1 MAGRSGSLGA
11 FVLRRC
17 LAAVPLVL
25 SVITINF
32 LLIHLAPGDPISL
45 MVGEHAPSEQ
55 QMRELRA
62 AMGLDRPLY
71 VQYLKYMA
79 TLLGGDLG
87 FSYVAQTPVIELILS
102 RLGAT
107 AVLMLTS
114 LLLFTAF
121 GVATGILV
129 ARRPYSLTDN
139 AASFVAV
146 IGYSV
151 PVFWL
156 GQIALLVF
164 GLQLNW
170 LPVQGM
176 VNLRADP
183 QGWDYV
189 KDVALHLV
197 LPASVLGARYLAIN
211 TRLTR
216 ASMIEALGQ
225 DYIVAARA
233 KGLGEAA
240 VGYHAFRNA
249 IIPVV
254 TIFGMNFGE
263 ILAGSVLIEI
273 VFGWPGL
280 GRLMYDGVFSRDYPL
295 LMGMFIFISFGVILA
310 NLLADIAYGFLDPR
324 VRQT

>member
-1 MAGRSGSLGA
+1 MAGRSNTLSA

-17 LAAVPLVL
+17 MAAIPLVL

-55 QMRELRA
+55 QMRALHA
-62 AMGLDRPLY
+62 AMGIDQPLY
-71 VQYLKYMA
+71 VQYLKYMG
-79 TLLGGDLG
+79 TLLQGDLG
-87 FSYVAQTPVIELILS
+87 FSYVAQTPVLDLILG

-107 AVLMLTS
+107 GVLMLSS
-114 LLLFTAF
+114 LIVFTALGIAV
-121 GVATGILV
+121 GVFV
-129 ARRPYSLTDN
+129 ARRPYSATDN
-139 AASFVAV
+139 VSSFVAV

-156 GQIALLVF
+156 GQIGLLVF

-189 KDVALHLV
+189 QDVALHLI

-216 ASMIEALGQ
+216 ASMIEALNQ
-225 DYIVAARA
+225 DYVVAARA
-233 KGLGEAA
+233 KGLSEGT

-310 NLLADIAYGFLDPR
+310 NLLADLAYGFLDPR